1 MEFEIKGVKYRT
13 AKLSVFDQ
21 LKVTRKLLPV
31 LAGMMSDFGSI
42 RSRLPADGKID
53 TVKFE
58 HLKPV
63 FETML
68 PRIAE
73 ELSSLTEDDTSAI
86 IHPCL
91 AVVSRRHM
99 DGWVPVFT
107 QGELMFDDIDLLVM
121 LQLVARVVADSLGNF
136 FAYTPYQHDAEPAT
150 GLTFNSLPDGLSY
163 LLNPVDAGLI
173 PYTALKDGSVDLYDI
188 ALLNDHLAVKA
199 DNQRRIEKWREDND
213 R

>member
-1 MEFEIKGVKYRT
+1 MEFEIKGVKYRV

-58 HLKPV
+58 QLKPV

-73 ELSSLTEDDTSAI
+73 ELSSLTEDDTDAI

-99 DGWVPVFT
+99 DGWVPVFA

-121 LQLVARVVADSLGNF
+121 LHLVARVVADSLGNF
-136 FAYTPYQHDAEPAT
+136 LPTP
-150 GLTFNSLPDGLSY
+150 LTSTTQSLQQG
-163 LLNPVDAGLI
+163 
-173 PYTALKDGSVDLYDI
+173 
-188 ALLNDHLAVKA
+188 
-199 DNQRRIEKWREDND
+199 
-213 R
+213 

>member
-1 MEFEIKGVKYRT
+1 MEFEIKGVKYRV

-58 HLKPV
+58 QLKPV

-73 ELSSLTEDDTSAI
+73 ELSSLTEDDTDAI

-99 DGWVPVFT
+99 DGWGPVFNSG
-107 QGELMFDDIDLLVM
+107 QLMFDDIDLLTM

-136 FAYTPYQHDAEPAT
+136 LQGLPTKETPIPPAE
-150 GLTFNSLPDGLSY
+150 
-163 LLNPVDAGLI
+163 
-173 PYTALKDGSVDLYDI
+173 
-188 ALLNDHLAVKA
+188 
-199 DNQRRIEKWREDND
+199 
-213 R
+213 

>member
-1 MEFEIKGVKYRT
+1 MECSIKGYDYSV

-42 RSRLPADGKID
+42 RSLLPADGKID

-58 HLKPV
+58 QLKPV
-63 FETML
+63 FETLL

-73 ELSSLTEDDTSAI
+73 ELSSLSEEDTNAI

-91 AVVSRRHM
+91 AVVSRKHM
-99 DGWVPVFT
+99 NGWTPVFNCG
-107 QGELMFDDIDLLVM
+107 QLMFDDIDLLTM

-136 FAYTPYQHDAEPAT
+136 LPA
-150 GLTFNSLPDGLSY
+150 
-163 LLNPVDAGLI
+163 NPTSV
-173 PYTALKDGSVDLYDI
+173 TADQLQS
-188 ALLNDHLAVKA
+188 
-199 DNQRRIEKWREDND
+199 
-213 R
+213 